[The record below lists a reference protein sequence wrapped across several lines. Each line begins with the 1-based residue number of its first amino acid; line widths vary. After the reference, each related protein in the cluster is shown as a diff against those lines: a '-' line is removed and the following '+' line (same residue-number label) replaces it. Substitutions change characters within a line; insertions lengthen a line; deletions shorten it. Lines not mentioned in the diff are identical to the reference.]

1 MVPSN
6 KYRPEKTQ
14 RHQGENAETDP
25 QEEEA
30 RGKFLQWKLC
40 MCIWY
45 MYIDGERARE
55 REKYIYIDI
64 YI

>member
-25 QEEEA
+25 M
-30 RGKFLQWKLC
+30 KT
-40 MCIWY
+40 MYVY
-45 MYIDGERARE
+45 MIYVYRWRESERE
-55 REKYIYIDI
+55 REIYIYI
-64 YI
+64 